1 MGQLEFKGLINMRT
15 GTYFSEIL
23 NVGRL
28 GLLV

>member
-15 GTYFSEIL
+15 GAYFSEIL